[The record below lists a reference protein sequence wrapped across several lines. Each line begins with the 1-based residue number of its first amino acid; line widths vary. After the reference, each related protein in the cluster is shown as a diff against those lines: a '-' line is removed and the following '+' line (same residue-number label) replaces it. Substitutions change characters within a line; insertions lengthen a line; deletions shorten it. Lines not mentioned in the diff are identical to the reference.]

1 MDKEFTIIAF
11 SENYIGL
18 LNRITIIF
26 TRRHMNI
33 ESLTVSAS
41 EINGIHRF
49 TIVVKDEENNVKK
62 VVKQIEKLVEVIRAR
77 YYRNDEIIYQEIAL
91 YKVPTNALAN
101 GSNVE
106 DIIRKNNA
114 HILTVE
120 PEYVIIEKT
129 GYKEETQDLFTKLEP
144 FGILQFVRSGRVAIS
159 KEIKELHS
167 YLKELD
173 EAKSYSV
180 IK

>member
-26 TRRHMNI
+26 TRRHLNI

-49 TIVVKDEENNVKK
+49 TIVVKDEEENVKK

-77 YYRNDEIIYQEIAL
+77 YYRNDEIIFQEIAL

-173 EAKSYSV
+173 EAKLYSV

>member
-101 GSNVE
+101 SSNVE

-129 GYKEETQDLFTKLEP
+129 GYKEETQELFTKLEP

-173 EAKSYSV
+173 EEKSYSV